1 MKKRLCFIS
10 NSSSSSFVVDFKF
23 MNPPMIDKIKDLAR
37 RHNDD
42 SGEGHLKIGK
52 NFIFGR
58 INQND
63 ESGLL
68 KYVKENVNNNYWEV
82 GD

>member
-1 MKKRLCFIS
+1 MKKRLWFVS

-23 MNPPMIDKIKDLAR
+23 MNPPMIEKIKDLAR
-37 RHNDD
+37 KHNEDR
-42 SGEGHLKIGK
+42 GEGYLNVGR
-52 NFIFGR
+52 NFIFGE

-82 GD
+82 GA